1 MRTQSRQ
8 IRNIIILMCMVLLFI
23 GVLAGCD
30 VRESALPEKD
40 IVILYTNDVHCAV
53 DNAIGYTGVAALK
66 QTYQENGADVLLVD
80 CGDAIQGA
88 PIGTISKG
96 AYIIDIMNEM
106 GYDVATLGNHE
117 FDYGSERLLTL
128 AEQAEFPYVA
138 CNFRD
143 VKTGNTVFDAYKLV
157 DAGGVQIAFI
167 GIVTPEAILSSAPAY
182 FQDETGSYIY
192 SFDQKSDGSEL
203 YDSVQKAV
211 DHAREDGADYV
222 IALSHLGVASANSA
236 FDSTTV
242 IANTT
247 GIDVVLDG
255 HSHSAIACERVKN
268 AADEWVLLSQTG
280 SKLESVGMLLIQQDG
295 SISTGLI
302 TDQEEKDAD
311 IASYIAQIQSEFANE
326 MHTVVARTNIDL
338 TILNVDTGERRVRN
352 GETNLADLCA
362 DAYRLMSGA
371 DIGMIN
377 GGGVRDNISEGE
389 ITYEDILKVQP
400 FGNAICVVE
409 ISGQDI
415 LDALE
420 FGARMYPAENG
431 GFLQVSGMHYEI
443 DSSIPSSVKT
453 TEDGLFD
460 CVEGAYRVKNVMIG
474 GNPLNLDQVYTLA
487 THDYFLKKGGDGFT
501 MLQHNT
507 MLQDCIMLDNQI
519 VINYITEYLNGE
531 IGRAYANPYGE
542 GRIVVSVSCK

>member
-8 IRNIIILMCMVLLFI
+8 IRNIIILMCMLLLFI

-40 IVILYTNDVHCAV
+40 IMILYTNDVHCAV

-222 IALSHLGVASANSA
+222 IALSHLGVASTNSA
-236 FDSTTV
+236 FDSTTI

-311 IASYIAQIQSEFANE
+311 IASYIAQIQSEFADE
-326 MHTVVARTNIDL
+326 MQTVVARTNIDL

-431 GFLQVSGMHYEI
+431 GFLQVSGMRYEI
-443 DSSIPSSVKT
+443 DSSIPSSVTT

>member
-8 IRNIIILMCMVLLFI
+8 IRSIIILMCMVLLFI

-302 TDQEEKDAD
+302 TDQEKKDAD
-311 IASYIAQIQSEFANE
+311 TASYIAQIQSEFANE

-431 GFLQVSGMHYEI
+431 GFLQVSGMRYEI

>member
-143 VKTGNTVFDAYKLV
+143 VKTGNTVLDAYKLV

-302 TDQEEKDAD
+302 TDQEKKDAD
-311 IASYIAQIQSEFANE
+311 IASYIAEIQSEFADE
-326 MHTVVARTNIDL
+326 MQTIVARTNIDL
-338 TILNVDTGERRVRN
+338 TILDVDTGERRVRN

-443 DSSIPSSVKT
+443 DSSTSSSVKT

-474 GNPLNLDQVYTLA
+474 GNSLNLDQVYTLA